1 MKLFEN
7 SKLNN
12 SKRPL
17 YQDLSVL
24 PFNQYSI
31 RPFRWYRCRASPF
44 NPAPPCLQV
53 VSAIP
58 THLDG
63 KAAPGQAPT
72 GSVCYERNGV
82 RA

>member
-44 NPAPPCLQV
+44 NPAPP
-53 VSAIP
+53 P
-58 THLDG
+58 
-63 KAAPGQAPT
+63 
-72 GSVCYERNGV
+72 VC
-82 RA
+82 